1 MAKKQEKEKIK
12 LTEQGLKNVR
22 IELQDLEIKK
32 DERKFYIEMSKYLID
47 NKIPTNIVK
56 NRISELKKVIETGKD
71 FDGKVVPE
79 SKKIELMALIRQLEL
94 ELEYDLPMR
103 RERARL
109 SSYMNQDKTTSATEE
124 RIKDLKKAIRTGYLE
139 VPKEKEEFPKSVQ

>member
-1 MAKKQEKEKIK
+1 MTKKQEKEKIK
-12 LTEQGLKNVR
+12 LTNQGIKNAR

-32 DERKFYIEMSKYLID
+32 DEKKFYIEMSNYLID
-47 NKIPTNIVK
+47 NKIPTKIVTT
-56 NRISELKKVIETGKD
+56 RIRELKKIIESGKD

-79 SKKIELMALIRQLEL
+79 SKKIELMALIKQLEL
-94 ELEYDLPMR
+94 ELKLDLPMR

-139 VPKEKEEFPKSVQ
+139 VPKEKEEIPKNVQ